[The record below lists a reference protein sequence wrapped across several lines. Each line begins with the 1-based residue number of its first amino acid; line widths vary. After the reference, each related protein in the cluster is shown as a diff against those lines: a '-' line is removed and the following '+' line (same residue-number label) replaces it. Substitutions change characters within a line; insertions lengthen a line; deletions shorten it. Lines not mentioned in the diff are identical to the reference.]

1 MPSAFDNFLASIN
14 PQAALRRERAR
25 LQMDA
30 LRRYEG
36 ASRGRR
42 TENWLTAGGSADA
55 ASARD
60 LKLLRDRSRDL
71 VRNNPYAAKA
81 VQVII
86 SNTIGTGIVA
96 QAQAQRSRRRSQ
108 QMTDVWSAWAGDP
121 QQCDWEGRHN
131 FYGIQSLALR
141 CIVESG
147 EVLIRRRTRTG
158 QRVPLQLQVME
169 PDFIDTS
176 RDVSL
181 DNGGLIRQ
189 GIEYDATGRR
199 TAYWLYDEHPGEN
212 HLRVTNFTSS
222 RVPAAEIIHCFRQ
235 DRPHASRGIPWAAP
249 VMLTLRDLDDYSSA
263 QILKQKISACFAG
276 FVVDTEAA
284 DAGLDGEI
292 FDRLEP
298 GALELLPPGKDIRF
312 ASPPTVGDFDKV
324 SRNLLLQVASGFG
337 ITYESLTGDLNETS
351 FSSGRMGW
359 LEFHRNIEQWRWN
372 MVIPQML
379 NPIWQWFVNAGSVAG
394 VRSEGVVAH
403 WTPPRRELID
413 PAKEIAATKDAV
425 RAGLMSLSEA
435 QREFGYDPEEV
446 VTEIAQDNERLD
458 DLGVIL
464 DSDPRKVTSAGNLH
478 PTQSPTAEPPQ
489 DETV

>member
-1 MPSAFDNFLASIN
+1 MNPFDKFIASLN

-25 LQMDA
+25 IQMEA
-30 LRRYEG
+30 LRKYEG

-42 TENWLTAGGSADA
+42 AENWLTASTSADG
-55 ASARD
+55 ASAPH

-71 VRNNPYAAKA
+71 VRNNPFAAKA
-81 VQVII
+81 VQVIV
-86 SNTIGTGIVA
+86 SNVIGTGIVA
-96 QAQAQRSRRRSQ
+96 QAQASRSRRRSQ
-108 QMTDVWSAWAGDP
+108 QATDLWLSWAMDP
-121 QQCDWEGRHN
+121 QACDFEGRHD

-141 CIVESG
+141 TIVESG
-147 EVLIRRRTRTG
+147 EVLIRRRTSPG
-158 QRVPLQLQVME
+158 QRIPLQLQVME

-176 RDVSL
+176 RDASM
-181 DNGGLIRQ
+181 DTGNLIRQ
-189 GIEYDATGRR
+189 GIEYDARGKRV
-199 TAYWLYDEHPGEN
+199 AYYLFPEHPGES
-212 HLRVTNFTSS
+212 HLRATNFASA
-222 RVPAAEIIHCFRQ
+222 RVPAEEIIHCFRQ

-298 GALELLPPGKDIRF
+298 GAMELLPPGKDIRF
-312 ASPPTVGDFDKV
+312 ANPPSVGEFDRV
-324 SRNLLLQVASGFG
+324 TRQYLLQVASGFG

-372 MVIPQML
+372 MLIPGML
-379 NPIWQWFVNAGSVAG
+379 NPIWNWFINAGTVNG
-394 VRSEGVVAH
+394 QRTDGLVAH

-413 PAKEIAATKDAV
+413 PAKEISATKDAV
-425 RAGLMSLSEA
+425 RSGFMSLSEA
-435 QREFGYDPEEV
+435 QREFGYDPFEV
-446 VTEIAQDNERLD
+446 ITEIQADNERLD
-458 DLGVIL
+458 AAGIIL
-464 DSDPRKVTSAGNLH
+464 DSDPRKVSSTGQVHQQQEA
-478 PTQSPTAEPPQ
+478 PADP
-489 DETV
+489 DD

>member
-1 MPSAFDNFLASIN
+1 MPSPFDNFLAAIN

-30 LRRYEG
+30 LRRYDG

-42 TENWLTAGGSADA
+42 AENWLTQGTSADA
-55 ASARD
+55 AAAQD
-60 LKLLRDRSRDL
+60 LRLLRDRSRDL
-71 VRNNPYAAKA
+71 IRNNPFAAKA
-81 VQVII
+81 IQVIV
-86 SNTIGTGIVA
+86 SNTIGTGIVG

-108 QMTDVWSAWAGDP
+108 QLTDVWLNWAADP
-121 QQCDWEGRHN
+121 NQCDYEGRLD
-131 FYGIQSLALR
+131 FAGIQTLALR

-147 EVLIRRRTRTG
+147 EVLIRRRTRSG
-158 QRVPLQLQVME
+158 QRVPLQLQVIE
-169 PDFIDTS
+169 PDFIDTTKDS
-176 RDVSL
+176 AL

-199 TAYWLYDEHPGEN
+199 AAYWLFDEHPGEN
-212 HLRVTNFTSS
+212 HLRMTNFVSS
-222 RVPAAEIIHCFRQ
+222 RVPAEQIIHCFRR
-235 DRPHASRGIPWAAP
+235 DRPGQSRGIPWASP

-284 DAGLDGEI
+284 DSGLEGEI
-292 FDRLEP
+292 FDKLEP
-298 GALELLPPGKDIRF
+298 GALEVLPPGRDIRF
-312 ASPPTVGDFDKV
+312 ASPPSVGEFDKV
-324 SRNLLLQVASGFG
+324 TRELLMQVASGFG
-337 ITYESLTGDLNETS
+337 ITYESLTGDLKETS

-372 MVIPQML
+372 MLIPQML
-379 NPIWQWFVNAGSVAG
+379 NPVWNWFVSAGAVNG
-394 VRSEGVVAH
+394 VRAEGVVAH

-425 RAGLMSLSEA
+425 RAGFMSLSEA

-446 VTEIAQDNERLD
+446 IAEIAQDNERLD
-458 DLGVIL
+458 NLGVIV
-464 DSDPRKVTSAGNLH
+464 DTDARKVAGNGNLH
-478 PTQSPTAEPPQ
+478 AQPTSEPAEA
-489 DETV
+489 D

>member
-1 MPSAFDNFLASIN
+1 MASPFDNFLAAVN

-42 TENWLTAGGSADA
+42 AENWLTSGTSADA
-55 ASARD
+55 ASAQD
-60 LKLLRDRSRDL
+60 LRLLRDRSRDL
-71 VRNNPYAAKA
+71 VRNNPFAAKA
-81 VQVII
+81 VQVIV
-86 SNTIGTGIVA
+86 SNTVGTGIVA

-108 QMTDVWSAWAGDP
+108 QMTDVWSAWANDP
-121 QQCDWEGRHN
+121 QQCDWEGRLD
-131 FYGIQSLALR
+131 FAGIQALATR
-141 CIVESG
+141 AIVESG
-147 EVLIRRRTRTG
+147 EVLIRRRTRSG

-169 PDFIDTS
+169 PDFIDTT
-176 RDVSL
+176 RDSSL

-189 GIEYDATGRR
+189 GIEYDSTGRR
-199 TAYWLYDEHPGEN
+199 AAYWLFDEHPGEN
-212 HLRVTNFTSS
+212 HLRMTNFTSS
-222 RVPAAEIIHCFRQ
+222 RVPAEQIIHCFRR
-235 DRPHASRGIPWAAP
+235 DRPHQSRGIPWAAP

-312 ASPPTVGDFDKV
+312 ASPPSVGEFDKV
-324 SRNLLLQVASGFG
+324 SRELLLQVASGFG
-337 ITYESLTGDLNETS
+337 ITYESLTGDLNQTS

-359 LEFHRNIEQWRWN
+359 LEFHRNIEQWRWQ
-372 MVIPQML
+372 MLIPQML
-379 NPIWQWFVNAGSVAG
+379 NPVWNWFVAAGAVNG
-394 VRSEGVVAH
+394 VRAEGVVAH

-413 PAKEIAATKDAV
+413 PAKEIQATKDAV
-425 RAGLMSLSEA
+425 RSGFMSLSEA

-446 VTEIAQDNERLD
+446 ITEIAQDNERLD

-464 DSDPRKVTSAGNLH
+464 DTDARKVAANGNLH
-478 PTQSPTAEPPQ
+478 AQPASDDSEA
-489 DETV
+489 V

>member
-1 MPSAFDNFLASIN
+1 MASPFDNFLAAVN

-42 TENWLTAGGSADA
+42 AENWLTSGTSADA
-55 ASARD
+55 ASAQD
-60 LKLLRDRSRDL
+60 LRLLRDRSRDL
-71 VRNNPYAAKA
+71 VRNNPFAAKA
-81 VQVII
+81 VQVIV
-86 SNTIGTGIVA
+86 SNTVGTGIVA

-108 QMTDVWSAWAGDP
+108 QMTDVWSAWANDP
-121 QQCDWEGRHN
+121 QQCDWEGRLD
-131 FYGIQSLALR
+131 FAGIQALATR
-141 CIVESG
+141 AIVESG
-147 EVLIRRRTRTG
+147 EVLIRRRTRSG

-169 PDFIDTS
+169 PDFIDTT
-176 RDVSL
+176 RDSSL

-189 GIEYDATGRR
+189 GIEYDSTGRR
-199 TAYWLYDEHPGEN
+199 AAYWLFDEHPGEN
-212 HLRVTNFTSS
+212 HLRMTNFTSS
-222 RVPAAEIIHCFRQ
+222 RVPAEQIIHCFRR
-235 DRPHASRGIPWAAP
+235 DRPHQSRGIPWAAP

-312 ASPPTVGDFDKV
+312 ASPPSVGEFDKV
-324 SRNLLLQVASGFG
+324 SRELLLQVASGFG
-337 ITYESLTGDLNETS
+337 ITYESLTGDLNQTS

-359 LEFHRNIEQWRWN
+359 LEFHRNIEQWRWQ
-372 MVIPQML
+372 MLIPQML
-379 NPIWQWFVNAGSVAG
+379 NPIWNWFVAAGAVNG
-394 VRSEGVVAH
+394 VRAEGVVAH

-413 PAKEIAATKDAV
+413 PAKEIQATKDAV
-425 RAGLMSLSEA
+425 RSGFMSLSEA

-446 VTEIAQDNERLD
+446 ITEIAQDNERLD

-464 DSDPRKVTSAGNLH
+464 DTDARKVAANGNLH
-478 PTQSPTAEPPQ
+478 AQPASDDPEA
-489 DETV
+489 V

>member
-1 MPSAFDNFLASIN
+1 MASPFDNFLAAVN

-42 TENWLTAGGSADA
+42 AENWLTSGTSADA
-55 ASARD
+55 ASAQD
-60 LKLLRDRSRDL
+60 LRLLRDRSRDL
-71 VRNNPYAAKA
+71 VRNNPFAAKA
-81 VQVII
+81 VQVIV
-86 SNTIGTGIVA
+86 SNVIGTGIVA

-108 QMTDVWSAWAGDP
+108 QLTDVWLSWAGDP
-121 QQCDWEGRHN
+121 QQCDWEGRLD
-131 FYGIQSLALR
+131 FAGIQALATR
-141 CIVESG
+141 AIVESG
-147 EVLIRRRTRTG
+147 EVLIRRRTRSG

-169 PDFIDTS
+169 PDFIDTT
-176 RDVSL
+176 RDSSL

-189 GIEYDATGRR
+189 GIEYDSTGRR
-199 TAYWLYDEHPGEN
+199 AAYWLFDEHPGEN
-212 HLRVTNFTSS
+212 HLRMTNFTSS
-222 RVPAAEIIHCFRQ
+222 RVPAEQIIHCFRR
-235 DRPHASRGIPWAAP
+235 DRPHQSRGIPWAAP

-312 ASPPTVGDFDKV
+312 ASPPSVGEFDKV
-324 SRNLLLQVASGFG
+324 SRELLLQVASGFG
-337 ITYESLTGDLNETS
+337 ITYESLTGDLNQTS

-359 LEFHRNIEQWRWN
+359 LEFHRNIEQWRWQ
-372 MVIPQML
+372 MLIPQML
-379 NPIWQWFVNAGSVAG
+379 NPVWNWFVAAGAVNG
-394 VRSEGVVAH
+394 VRAEGVVAH

-413 PAKEIAATKDAV
+413 PAKEIQATKDAV
-425 RAGLMSLSEA
+425 RSGFMSLSEA

-446 VTEIAQDNERLD
+446 ITEIAQDNERLD

-464 DSDPRKVTSAGNLH
+464 DTDARKVAANGNLH
-478 PTQSPTAEPPQ
+478 AQPASDDSEA
-489 DETV
+489 V

>member
-1 MPSAFDNFLASIN
+1 MASPFDNFLAAVN

-42 TENWLTAGGSADA
+42 AENWLTSGTSADA
-55 ASARD
+55 ASAQD
-60 LKLLRDRSRDL
+60 LRLLRDRSRDL
-71 VRNNPYAAKA
+71 VRNNPFAAKA
-81 VQVII
+81 VQVIV
-86 SNTIGTGIVA
+86 SNVIGTGIVA

-108 QMTDVWSAWAGDP
+108 QLTDVWLNWASDP
-121 QQCDWEGRHN
+121 QQCDWEGRLD
-131 FYGIQSLALR
+131 FAGIQALATR
-141 CIVESG
+141 AIVESG
-147 EVLIRRRTRTG
+147 EVLIRRRTRSG

-169 PDFIDTS
+169 PDFIDTT
-176 RDVSL
+176 RDSSL

-189 GIEYDATGRR
+189 GIEYDSTGRR
-199 TAYWLYDEHPGEN
+199 AAYWLFDEHPGEN
-212 HLRVTNFTSS
+212 HLRMTNFTSS
-222 RVPAAEIIHCFRQ
+222 RVPAEQIIHCFRR
-235 DRPHASRGIPWAAP
+235 DRPHQSRGIPWAAP

-312 ASPPTVGDFDKV
+312 ASPPSVGEFDKV
-324 SRNLLLQVASGFG
+324 SRELLLQVASGFG
-337 ITYESLTGDLNETS
+337 ITYESLTGDLNQTS

-359 LEFHRNIEQWRWN
+359 LEFHRNIEQWRWQ
-372 MVIPQML
+372 MLIPQML
-379 NPIWQWFVNAGSVAG
+379 NPVWNWFVAAGAVNG
-394 VRSEGVVAH
+394 VRAEGVVAH

-413 PAKEIAATKDAV
+413 PAKEIQATKDAV
-425 RAGLMSLSEA
+425 RSGFMSLSEA

-446 VTEIAQDNERLD
+446 ITEIAQDNERLD

-464 DSDPRKVTSAGNLH
+464 DTDARKVAANGNLH
-478 PTQSPTAEPPQ
+478 AQPASDDSEA
-489 DETV
+489 V